1 MRIQCIVKLK
11 NGRCAEVGR
20 VGKDSRRGSKVDM
33 IDGFAEKDTSNGEE
47 GEIVSGDTNEV
58 EKCGGEVS
66 DGRVTDEEE

>member
-1 MRIQCIVKLK
+1 MEDAST
-11 NGRCAEVGR
+11 AEVGR

-33 IDGFAEKDTSNGEE
+33 IDGFAEKHTSNGKE
-47 GEIVSGDTNEV
+47 GEIASGDTNEV